1 MAITGVHHDER
12 WPLVESFI
20 RQEGLVRQH
29 LNSYNEFIKNGLQRV
44 VNEVGGIDI
53 EAESKYRIKFGKIE
67 VGRPRIVEVDGSDH
81 EIYPLE
87 SRIRNLSYAGPV
99 YLEMWIEKDGKRSSS
114 LDYVYIGDIPIM
126 VKSEKCRLSDM
137 NPEDLVSVGEDP
149 MDPGGYYTIN
159 GSERVVVALEDLA
172 PNRIMVD
179 RDESG
184 SAPAYKAKV
193 FSTTVGFR
201 ARIEI
206 KMKTDGSIFISIP
219 GFIVDIPFVIL
230 MKALGVETDK
240 AIVDIVSQ
248 KAEFQ
253 DQLDSTFE
261 ITENIFTTRD
271 ALIYIGNRI
280 AFGHIEEYR
289 IKKAELVIDRNFLP
303 HLGRTPESRLE
314 KAYFLAEMVNRAIEL
329 KLGLRDPDDKDH
341 YANKRL
347 KLAGELLS
355 DLFRVTLRNL
365 CRDMKYQLERT
376 SLKRVGAIGAINAAI
391 RPGII
396 TERIQHALA
405 TGNWGR
411 GKIGITQLLD
421 RTSYISTLSHLRR
434 VQSPLSRSQPNFEAR
449 DLHSTHWGRL
459 CPNETP
465 EGSNCGL
472 VKNIAL
478 SVSIS
483 VGEKLENIMPIL
495 EKCGFKLCTE
505 ADTQVRGSATRI
517 FIGGR
522 IGYCA
527 DPVNLVKSIREL
539 RRRGEISSEVNVVLN
554 ESASELNVN
563 REARICCDAGRV
575 RRPLII
581 VEDGEPKL
589 HKEDI
594 QKLRSGEIRWND
606 LIQNGI
612 IEYLDAD
619 EEENAYIA
627 MTPEELTSEHT
638 HMEIVPYL
646 ILGICT
652 SVIPYPEHNQ
662 SPRNSYEAAMGKQAL
677 GTYTTNYRWRAD
689 SRAHIL
695 HYPQAPLVRT
705 NPMDLIGYNERPSGQ
720 NCVVAVLSF
729 EGYNMEDALV
739 FSKSSVERGLGK
751 SIFFRVYESET
762 KQYLGG
768 ERDRFETP
776 EAGTT
781 GFRGETYYRSLEP
794 DGVIRCEADVSG
806 SDVLVGR
813 TSPPRF
819 LEEYKDFEIRGP
831 TRRDTSVTMR
841 PSEKGIVDTIFLT
854 ETSQGSKIVKVKI
867 RDTRTAE
874 LGDKFASRH
883 GQKGV
888 IGMLIPQEDMPFTE
902 DGIVPDIII
911 NPHAIPSRMTIGQFA
926 EALAGKVAA
935 LRGEAVNGTPF
946 VNENPAELRKTLE
959 KLGFHHS
966 GRETLYSGTTGQK
979 LQSDIYVGVVYY
991 QKLHHMVADK
1001 MHARSRGQVQMLTRQ
1016 PTEGRARGGGLRFG
1030 EMERDCLVGHGS
1042 AILLKNRLLD
1052 ESDKCIMYVCE
1063 KCGLIAYYEQRQ
1075 RKYICNICGDDAAI
1089 SVVVVSYAFKLLLQ
1103 ELMSL
1108 CIAPR
1113 LILEERI

>member
-1 MAITGVHHDER
+1 MAITSAHPDER
-12 WPLVESFI
+12 WRLVESFI
-20 RQEGLVRQH
+20 KQEGLVRQH
-29 LNSYNEFIKNGLQRV
+29 LNSYNEFIRKGLQKV

-53 EAESKYRIKFGKIE
+53 EAESRYRIKFGKIE

-81 EIYPLE
+81 EIYPME
-87 SRIRNLSYAGPV
+87 ARIRNMSYAGPV

-126 VKSEKCRLSDM
+126 VKSEKCRLSEM
-137 NPEDLVSVGEDP
+137 SAEDLISVGEDP
-149 MDPGGYYTIN
+149 KDPGGYYTIN

-179 RDESG
+179 RDET
-184 SAPAYKAKV
+184 ATTTTYKAKV

-201 ARIEI
+201 ARIEV
-206 KMKTDGSIFISIP
+206 KTKTDGSIHVSIP
-219 GFIVDIPFVIL
+219 GVIVDSPLVIL

-240 AIVDIVSQ
+240 EIADAVSS

-253 DQLDSTFE
+253 DQLEASFE
-261 ITENIFTTRD
+261 RSEDVFKTQE
-271 ALIYIGNRI
+271 ALLYIGNRI

-289 IKKAELVIDRNFLP
+289 IRKAESVIDRNFLP
-303 HLGRTPESRLE
+303 HLGRTSESRLE
-314 KAYFLAEMVNRAIEL
+314 KACFLSEVVNRLIEL
-329 KLGLRDPDDKDH
+329 KLGLREPDDKDH

-411 GKIGITQLLD
+411 GKVGITQLLD

-434 VQSPLSRSQPNFEAR
+434 VQSPLSRSQPNFAAR

-478 SVSIS
+478 TVSIS
-483 VGEKLENIMPIL
+483 VAENPESIMPIL
-495 EKCGFKLCTE
+495 EKHGFKLCTE
-505 ADTQVRGSATRI
+505 ADTQLKESGTRV
-517 FIGGR
+517 FINGR
-522 IGYCA
+522 VGYCT
-527 DPVNLVKSIREL
+527 DPVKLVKSIREM
-539 RRRGEISSEVNVVLN
+539 RRRGEVSSEINVVLN
-554 ESASELNVN
+554 EGTPERNVS
-563 REARICCDAGRV
+563 REVRICCDVGRV
-575 RRPLII
+575 RRPLIL
-581 VEDGEPKL
+581 VENGEPKL
-589 HKEDI
+589 REEDL

-619 EEENAYIA
+619 EEENVYVA

-638 HMEIVPYL
+638 HLEIVPYM
-646 ILGICT
+646 ILGICA
-652 SVIPYPEHNQ
+652 SVVPYPEHNQ
-662 SPRNSYEAAMGKQAL
+662 SPRNSYEAAMAKQAL
-677 GTYTTNYRWRAD
+677 GIYATNYRWRAD
-689 SRAHIL
+689 SRSHIL
-695 HYPQAPLVRT
+695 HYPQAPLVKT
-705 NPMDLIGYNERPSGQ
+705 NPMDLIGYSERPSGQ

-739 FSKSSVERGLGK
+739 FNKSSVERGLGK
-751 SIFFRVYESET
+751 SVFFRIYESET

-768 ERDRFETP
+768 ERDRFEVP
-776 EAGTT
+776 EAGTI
-781 GFRGETYYRSLEP
+781 GFRGEHYYRSLEP

-819 LEEYKDFEIRGP
+819 LEEYKEFEIRGP
-831 TRRDTSVTMR
+831 TRRDTSMTVR
-841 PSEKGIVDTIFLT
+841 PSERGIVDTIFVT
-854 ETSQGSKIVKVKI
+854 DTSQGNKIVKVKV
-867 RDTRTAE
+867 RSTRTAE

-888 IGMLIPQEDMPFTE
+888 IGMLIPQQDMPFTE
-902 DGIVPDIII
+902 EGIVPDIVI

-926 EALAGKVAA
+926 ETLAGKVAA
-935 LRGEAVNGTPF
+935 LRGEAANGTPF
-946 VNENPAELRKTLE
+946 VNEKPTELREALK
-959 KLGFHHS
+959 KMGFHHS
-966 GRETLYSGTTGQK
+966 GKETLYSGTTGQK
-979 LQSDIYVGVVYY
+979 LQTDIYVGVVYY

-1030 EMERDCLVGHGS
+1030 EMERDCLVGHG
-1042 AILLKNRLLD
+1042 AAVLLKNRLLD
-1052 ESDKCIMYVCE
+1052 ESDKCIMHVCE
-1063 KCGLIAYYEQRQ
+1063 KCGLIAYYDQRQ
-1075 RKYICNICGDDAAI
+1075 RKYICNICGDDASI
-1089 SVVVVSYAFKLLLQ
+1089 SVIVVSYAFKLLLQ

-1113 LILEERI
+1113 LVLEERT